1 MGHQNIVCGAW
12 MRASTSFPWSYSCS
26 SHQFLARFWYLLVSI
41 YSSHILIDP
50 KVELAKLI
58 VLSARD
64 GGNGIHYPWNFH
76 GHDALT
82 IWTSANHVNCNHQHT
97 SVSANS
103 FSLELGWILFLF
115 FLAKLDVILEP
126 FHVLLCK
133 LQGSP
138 AAVSWRVTGNVMALQ
153 LVFVKRSLL
162 LIRVSALLA
171 VQGSTL
177 SRELPGEPAGLWGM
191 RRGLPSPSC
200 SKNRDMFRP
209 NLWRWRREQAE
220 LVPVVF
226 AAVGVG
232 CDRGFCFRQRQGT
245 VSRRTLSTT
254 PIEAS
259 FAAHTDKTQ
268 K

>member
-1 MGHQNIVCGAW
+1 M
-12 MRASTSFPWSYSCS
+12 YESCDLQS
-26 SHQFLARFWYLLVSI
+26 SAHL
-41 YSSHILIDP
+41 
-50 KVELAKLI
+50 
-58 VLSARD
+58 
-64 GGNGIHYPWNFH
+64 
-76 GHDALT
+76 
-82 IWTSANHVNCNHQHT
+82 
-97 SVSANS
+97 VSANS
-103 FSLELGWILFLF
+103 FSLELGWTPLYLFI

-126 FHVLLCK
+126 FHVVLCK

-138 AAVSWRVTGNVMALQ
+138 AAGSWRVTGNVMALQ

-209 NLWRWRREQAE
+209 NLWRWRRELAE
-220 LVPVVF
+220 LPVVV

-232 CDRGFCFRQRQGT
+232 CDHGFCFRQRQDT
-245 VSRRTLSTT
+245 VACRRTLSD
-254 PIEAS
+254 
-259 FAAHTDKTQ
+259 AHRSKFLRHTRTKHESKQIWIWGVRPCHHMRRDTEKI
-268 K
+268 